1 MSESPTVGARVPPEW
16 QQQIQEIAKV
26 SGRKAAEAIREA
38 ICQYLGQTD
47 PAAVKGRLD
56 ALEDRVTELERKQA
70 KLRQLVGR

>member
-1 MSESPTVGARVPPEW
+1 MSESPTVEAKVSPEW

-26 SGRKAAEAIREA
+26 SGHKESEVIREA
-38 ICQYLGQTD
+38 IGQYLGQSD

-70 KLRQLVGR
+70 KLRQLVG